1 VKQSANKITNVKQK
15 IIIIGDS
22 HARNS
27 AAELQHTLGSTFTV
41 SSFVKPRAKMGIIVN
56 TVKEDIKKLKS
67 DDAVIVWGGSND
79 IRKNNSKEALKHLC
93 NFIKNN
99 QAVNTV
105 VMTAPPRHD
114 LLPSFCVNSEVISF
128 NKQLRKRMIPY
139 NNVKILET
147 NLERKYFTT
156 HGLHLNSSGKEY
168 IAMRLTTVVKSFFKI
183 ERMSPI
189 PLQWK
194 DDTVISNQDRIHK
207 DSCD

>member
-27 AAELQHTLGSTFTV
+27 AAKLQHNLDSTFTV
-41 SSFVKPRAKMGIIVN
+41 SSFVKPGTGMGIIVD
-56 TVKEDIKKLKS
+56 TVKEDIKELKN
-67 DDAVIVWGGSND
+67 DDVVIVWGGSND
-79 IRKNNSKEALKHLC
+79 IGKNNCKDTLKHLC

-99 QAVNTV
+99 QMVNIV

-114 LLPSFCVNSEVISF
+114 LLPSSCVNSEVISF

-156 HGLHLNSSGKEY
+156 HGLHLNSSGKNIY
-168 IAMRLTTVVKSFFKI
+168 S
-183 ERMSPI
+183 S
-189 PLQWK
+189 
-194 DDTVISNQDRIHK
+194 
-207 DSCD
+207 